1 MAVAQSSSAIDF
13 TQRTSRLAAS
23 ADQNQEA
30 VAIPAA
36 GSGPVC
42 CQLGVNSQM
51 GGDGLFSSIEK
62 AFQGYVLGQVYETVL
77 QK

>member
-30 VAIPAA
+30 VAIPTA
-36 GSGPVC
+36 GSRASPLSAGSE
-42 CQLGVNSQM
+42 LSD
-51 GGDGLFSSIEK
+51 GG
-62 AFQGYVLGQVYETVL
+62 
-77 QK
+77 